1 MSERRGWLPAGLFL
15 IASSAATAALALAP
29 AEGSVQHAAVFAPGW
44 AAERSFAAA
53 AAADVAILGTGGIA
67 NIVLVS
73 APDAASRDALRGQG
87 ALLVLDA
94 DRLAAC
100 LSAFRPE

>member
-1 MSERRGWLPAGLFL
+1 MSEHRGWLPAGLFL

-29 AEGSVQHAAVFAPGW
+29 TEGSVRHAAVFAPGW
-44 AAERSFAAA
+44 AAARSFAAA
-53 AAADVAILGTGGIA
+53 AASDVAILGSGGLA

-73 APDAASRDALRGQG
+73 APDAASRDALRLQG
-87 ALLVLDA
+87 ALFVLDA